1 MSRLKNVIRWMVN
14 AMTCMLLV
22 VLILVIYGKC
32 VLMFSDNKYPNYF
45 GYTLFEVASGSMEP
59 TLYIHDVILVKI
71 TKENLNKGD
80 IIAFLNEKSII
91 THRIVFIDGD
101 VITVK
106 GDNNNA
112 IDSPIKREQVVGKI
126 VKIFPKFGVWKKIV
140 TEPKILVLIF
150 VTLILFDFALSYN
163 DNDENK
169 KSKKETKKKKE
180 LELSK
185 EEKIIEKEVPHV
197 KEKTEPRKKDAIDG
211 DELLEFTR
219 KIDIE
224 EINKLIEN
232 DNIQLTTKEIKS
244 LKKEIE
250 NTLEK
255 TQEMPKL
262 KEKEKKFL
270 EYTMRLD
277 LSQIQKKIKDKV
289 K

>member
-1 MSRLKNVIRWMVN
+1 MGCGMSHLKNVIRWIVN
-14 AMTCMLLV
+14 ILTCFLLV
-22 VLILVIYGKC
+22 ILVLVIYGKC
-32 VLMFSDNKYPNYF
+32 VLMFSDKKYPDYF

-71 TKENLNKGD
+71 TNENLNKGD
-80 IIAFLNEKSII
+80 IIAFLNEKAVI
-91 THRIVFIDGD
+91 THRIVFIDND

-112 IDSPIKREQVVGKI
+112 IDSPITRNQVIGKI
-126 VKIFPKFGVWKKIV
+126 VKVFPKFGIWKKIV
-140 TEPKILVLIF
+140 TEPKILIF
-150 VTLILFDFALSYN
+150 IFITLILFDFALSYN
-163 DNDENK
+163 DNSDKNK
-169 KSKKETKKKKE
+169 NEKKDKKNNKVTK
-180 LELSK
+180 LESREEVREPDVKK
-185 EEKIIEKEVPHV
+185 EEK
-197 KEKTEPRKKDAIDG
+197 KDIIDG
-211 DELLEFTR
+211 DKLLEFTR

-232 DNIQLTTKEIKS
+232 DDIQLSKKEIKS

-250 NTLEK
+250 DTLEK
-255 TQEMPKL
+255 TQELPKL

-277 LSQIQKKIKDKV
+277 LSRIQKKIKSKE